1 MEWQHRRNRT
11 KAEEKNEEPR
21 SGTSWWF
28 VAGAVPGA

>member
-21 SGTSWWF
+21 SGTNWWF
-28 VAGAVPGA
+28 VAGTVPGA